1 LRRLGGFDVTDG
13 ICFWGNRKISKKM
26 RDPKFKER
34 QGNGTNLTRGVE
46 AGRSVLDRRRINAC
60 PMIEC
65 HDRHGMQLKC
75 RQCRSS
81 MAWRVEET
89 DVVRQ

>member
-1 LRRLGGFDVTDG
+1 LRRLGSFDVTDG

-34 QGNGTNLTRGVE
+34 QGNGTNLTRGLE

-60 PMIEC
+60 PMIE
-65 HDRHGMQLKC
+65 
-75 RQCRSS
+75 S
-81 MAWRVEET
+81 MMDMTCNSYAASAGAA
-89 DVVRQ
+89 